1 MTKLYFKQKL
11 FERLII
17 VLLLLP
23 VISFLMYALT
33 GLFFNFNTVN
43 FIIYISLIVLLL
55 TSVKQFDKTLIQ
67 FFKFFRLILLANLVG
82 HICNQGV
89 DGVVDFLRTISGYYI
104 FVIMGMLMYVLY
116 YRSNQLEIILR
127 YIVKAGVFIS
137 TINLL
142 QYIFITTDNYIHSE
156 WSIEFN
162 NYQIMIDYLNELNKS
177 FFDYILIGLNYDN
190 IIRPIGFFYDTHS
203 QYYFPLISSVILLY
217 NKKLLKNSIIWICF
231 MFTTILLS
239 SIKTAILTIF
249 ILFIIWL
256 LLHVNLKKLL
266 KYIIPITLVVLYF
279 FRGIILTILM
289 GDNMIKILYQLFNHL
304 IFVPLNFISTNIIG
318 FFIGGT
324 SFLRDDPNFYS
335 EVFWVT
341 VTFYI
346 GIVGLLVY
354 LRPLRLIRVIKNPK
368 WSMGVYIYFVF
379 VLSLVHYGVYSVGV
393 NNVVSA
399 LPIMFYL
406 AYMSSLQKKKS
417 T

>member
-1 MTKLYFKQKL
+1 
-11 FERLII
+11 
-17 VLLLLP
+17 
-23 VISFLMYALT
+23 MYALT